1 VSPPRVANRSTFQ
14 ATPESTSQAWS
25 FIPVPLPAVPE
36 GFRLAGACCG
46 IKSTPDREDVTLIV
60 CDEDAVAAGVY
71 TTNLVHA
78 ANVALNRQKTPF
90 DRCRV
95 VVVNSGN
102 ANTCTGKRGEQDTL
116 EMLALAAE
124 SCGADPSQALVLST
138 GIIGVFLPM
147 EKVRAG
153 ITAAAASLASDE
165 NALAAAA
172 RGFTTTDK
180 YEKVAGR
187 TLEVAGTTI
196 QITGIAKGAGMIAP
210 NMATLLATIITD
222 ARLTPHAAQT
232 ALQAATNVSFNSI
245 SVDGHMST
253 SDTVLLIASGK
264 SSPVPLADTDMVAFQ
279 TALEEVCIEL
289 ARMIPADGEG
299 ASHLITLDVSG
310 CRTREDAHQIAKQ
323 VAQSALVKTAI
334 TGADPNW
341 GRIVSAAGQAGVP
354 FNPAGMSLSINGHA
368 IFQQGEPVPFD
379 ASQVSQSMR
388 SQQETHV
395 DLSFSEGSA
404 GTRFWASDLT
414 VDYVVF
420 NSKYTT

>member
-1 VSPPRVANRSTFQ
+1 
-14 ATPESTSQAWS
+14 
-25 FIPVPLPAVPE
+25 
-36 GFRLAGACCG
+36 
-46 IKSTPDREDVTLIV
+46 
-60 CDEDAVAAGVY
+60 VY

-78 ANVALNRQKTPF
+78 SAVALNREKTPF

-102 ANTCTGKRGEQDTL
+102 ANTCTGERGANDSR
-116 EMLALAAE
+116 EMLDLAAAA
-124 SCGADPSQALVLST
+124 CDCDPEQALVMST
-138 GIIGVFLPM
+138 GIIGVHLPM

-153 ITAAAASLASDE
+153 IALAATKLGDDE
-165 NALAAAA
+165 LALAAAA

-187 TLEVAGTTI
+187 TINVEGTTI

-210 NMATLLATIITD
+210 NMATLLATIMTD
-222 ARLTPHAAQT
+222 ARLTPADAQKV
-232 ALQAATNVSFNSI
+232 LQAATDVSFNSI

-253 SDTVLLIASGK
+253 SDTVLLLASGAR
-264 SSPVPLADTDMVAFQ
+264 SSVPLDSSGLAVFQ
-279 TALEEVCIEL
+279 AAVEEVCIDL

-310 CRTREDAHQIAKQ
+310 CRDREAAHKIAKQ
-323 VAQSALVKTAI
+323 VAESALVKTAI

-354 FNPAGMSLSINGHA
+354 FDPAGMSLAMNGFP
-368 IFQQGEPVPFD
+368 IFANGEPIAFD
-379 ASQVSQSMR
+379 AVDVSNSIR
-388 SQQETHV
+388 HQQETHIQ
-395 DLSFSEGSA
+395 LSFTEGSA
-404 GTRFWASDLT
+404 STRFWASDLT

-420 NSKYTT
+420 NSEYTT

>member
-1 VSPPRVANRSTFQ
+1 
-14 ATPESTSQAWS
+14 
-25 FIPVPLPAVPE
+25 VPLPAVPL
-36 GFRLAGACCG
+36 GFRLAAASCG
-46 IKSTPDREDVTLIV
+46 IKSTPDREDVALIV
-60 CDEDAVAAGVY
+60 CDDDAVAAGVY

-78 ANVALNRQKTPF
+78 SNVALNRQKTPF

-102 ANTCTGKRGEQDTL
+102 ANTCTGKRGELDTL
-116 EMLALAAE
+116 EMLAVAAK
-124 SCGADPSQALVLST
+124 SCGAEPSQVLVMST

-153 ITAAAASLASDE
+153 ITTAAARLGRDE
-165 NALAAAA
+165 DALAAAA

-187 TLEVAGTTI
+187 TLELAGTTI

-222 ARLTPHAAQT
+222 ARLTSSDAQT

-253 SDTVLLIASGK
+253 SDTVLLLASGK
-264 SSPVPLADTDMVAFQ
+264 SSPVPLGQADMAAFQ
-279 TALEEVCIEL
+279 TALDEVCIEL

-310 CRTREDAHQIAKQ
+310 CRTREEAHRIAKR
-323 VAQSALVKTAI
+323 VAESALVKTAI

-354 FNPAGMSLSINGHA
+354 FDPAGMSLSMNGHA
-368 IFQQGEPVPFD
+368 IFQYGEPVAFD
-379 ASQVSQSMR
+379 AGVVSR
-388 SQQETHV
+388 SIRDQQETHV
-395 DLSFSEGSA
+395 ELSFSEGSA
-404 GTRFWASDLT
+404 ATRFWASDLT
-414 VDYVVF
+414 VEYVVF
-420 NSKYTT
+420 NSEYTT

>member
-1 VSPPRVANRSTFQ
+1 M
-14 ATPESTSQAWS
+14 
-25 FIPVPLPAVPE
+25 PLPAVPQ
-36 GFRLAGACCG
+36 GFRLAGAACG
-46 IKSTPDREDVTLIV
+46 IKSIPDREDVTLIV
-60 CDEDAVAAGVY
+60 CDADAVAAGVY

-78 ANVALNRQKTPF
+78 SAVALNRQKTPF
-90 DRCRV
+90 DRFRA

-102 ANTCTGKRGEQDTL
+102 ANTCTGRRGEQDSL
-116 EMLALAAE
+116 EMLSAAAE
-124 SCGADPSQALVLST
+124 VCGAQPEQALVMST

-153 ITAAAASLASDE
+153 ITAAASRLGDDEHALAS
-165 NALAAAA
+165 AA
-172 RGFTTTDK
+172 RGFTTTDR

-187 TLEVAGTTI
+187 TLELNGKTI

-210 NMATLLATIITD
+210 NMATLLATIMTD
-222 ARLTPHAAQT
+222 ANLTPADAQT

-253 SDTVLLIASGK
+253 SDTVLLLASGQ
-264 SSPVPLADTDMVAFQ
+264 SSPSPLGETDLKTFQ
-279 TALEEVCIEL
+279 TALEAVCIEL

-323 VAQSALVKTAI
+323 VAESALVKTAI

-341 GRIVSAAGQAGVP
+341 GRIISAAGQAGVP
-354 FNPAGMSLSINGHA
+354 FDPAGMSLSMNGHPL
-368 IFQQGEPVPFD
+368 FQQGEPVAFN
-379 ASQVSQSMR
+379 AATVSESIR
-388 SQQETHV
+388 SQRETHV
-395 DLSFSEGSA
+395 ELTFSEGAAS
-404 GTRFWASDLT
+404 TRFWASDLT
-414 VDYVVF
+414 VEYVVF

>member
-1 VSPPRVANRSTFQ
+1 M
-14 ATPESTSQAWS
+14 
-25 FIPVPLPAVPE
+25 PLPAVPQ
-36 GFRLAGACCG
+36 GFRLAAASCG

-60 CDEDAVAAGVY
+60 CDDDAVAAGVY

-78 ANVALNRQKTPF
+78 SSVAVNRQKTPF
-90 DRCRV
+90 GRCRV

-102 ANTCTGKRGEQDTL
+102 ANTCTGKRGERDSL
-116 EMLALAAE
+116 EMLSLAAE
-124 SCGADPSQALVLST
+124 SCGAAPHQALVMST

-147 EKVRAG
+147 EKVRTG
-153 ITAAAASLASDE
+153 ITTAAARLARDE

-187 TLEVAGTTI
+187 TIEVAGTTI

-210 NMATLLATIITD
+210 NMATLLATIMTD
-222 ARLTPHAAQT
+222 ARLTPSDAQT

-253 SDTVLLIASGK
+253 SDTVLLLASGK
-264 SSPVPLADTDMVAFQ
+264 SSPVPLGEDDLALFQ
-279 TALEEVCIEL
+279 TALDEVCVEL

-310 CRTREDAHQIAKQ
+310 CRTREEAHQIAKQ
-323 VAQSALVKTAI
+323 VAESALVKTAV

-354 FNPAGMSLSINGHA
+354 FDPAGMSLSMNGRA
-368 IFQQGEPVPFD
+368 IFQHGEPVAFD
-379 ASQVSQSMR
+379 AADVSR
-388 SQQETHV
+388 SIRNQQETHV
-395 DLSFSEGSA
+395 ELSFTEGSA
-404 GTRFWASDLT
+404 CTRFWASDLT

-420 NSKYTT
+420 NSEYTT

>member
-1 VSPPRVANRSTFQ
+1 
-14 ATPESTSQAWS
+14 
-25 FIPVPLPAVPE
+25 VPLPAVPQ
-36 GFRLAGACCG
+36 GFRLAGAFCG

-60 CDEDAVAAGVY
+60 CDDDVVAAGVY

-78 ANVALNRQKTPF
+78 SSVAVNRQKTPF

-102 ANTCTGKRGEQDTL
+102 ANTCTGKRGEQDSL
-116 EMLALAAE
+116 EMLTLAAE
-124 SCGADPSQALVLST
+124 SCGAAPNQALVMST

-153 ITAAAASLASDE
+153 ITTAAAKLASDE
-165 NALAAAA
+165 NSLAAAA

-180 YEKVAGR
+180 FEKVAGR
-187 TLEVAGTTI
+187 TIEVASTTI

-210 NMATLLATIITD
+210 NMATLLATIMTD
-222 ARLTPHAAQT
+222 ARLTPAEAQT

-253 SDTVLLIASGK
+253 SDTVLLLASGK
-264 SSPVPLADTDMVAFQ
+264 SSPLPFGEADLVTFQ
-279 TALEEVCIEL
+279 TALNEVCIEL

-310 CRTREDAHQIAKQ
+310 CRTREEAHQIAKQ
-323 VAQSALVKTAI
+323 VAESALVKTAI
-334 TGADPNW
+334 MGADPNW

-354 FNPAGMSLSINGHA
+354 FDPARMSLSLNGRP
-368 IFQQGEPVPFD
+368 IFQNGEPVAFD
-379 ASQVSQSMR
+379 AADVSKSIR
-388 SQQETHV
+388 DQQETHV
-395 DLSFSEGSA
+395 ELSFSEGSA
-404 GTRFWASDLT
+404 STRFWASDLT

-420 NSKYTT
+420 NSEYTT